1 MRVFVAYVSRSSSNI
16 IKSLKHIITGWF
28 LGKRKSSTIV
38 LYSNEE
44 AATAVR
50 ALVAEIWRETE
61 GKFNIVVIKSSNDH
75 DASGIKDTME
85 DMGVSLMLYHLKIQ
99 ILTISMSS
107 IKLTKL

>member
-1 MRVFVAYVSRSSSNI
+1 MKVFVAYISRSSPNI
-16 IKSLKHIITGWF
+16 IKRLKHIITGWF

-61 GKFNIVVIKSSNDH
+61 GKFNVVVIKLSNDH
-75 DASGIKDTME
+75 DASGIIDTLE
-85 DMGVSLMLYHLKIQ
+85 DVGVSLMLYHR
-99 ILTISMSS
+99 
-107 IKLTKL
+107 

>member
-1 MRVFVAYVSRSSSNI
+1 MKVFVAYISRSSPNI

-28 LGKRKSSTIV
+28 LGKRKSSTVV

-61 GKFNIVVIKSSNDH
+61 GKFNVVVIKASNDH
-75 DASGIKDTME
+75 DNSGIRETIE
-85 DMGVSLMLYHLKIQ
+85 DVGVSLMLYHR
-99 ILTISMSS
+99 
-107 IKLTKL
+107 